1 MITQDGGAREPRAAH
16 PGSGYE
22 TPALR
27 ATDDLLD
34 LILGGKLSPDGMAQA
49 HAGRGLVYAVLAL
62 RETVAAAAG
71 DTADA
76 VTDLDATLGII
87 AGAVTDAD
95 GQAAAAA
102 LEQFAAQVTQ

>member
-1 MITQDGGAREPRAAH
+1 MITQDAAGRESRAAH

-34 LILGGKLSPDGMAQA
+34 LILGGKLSSDGMAQA
-49 HAGRGLVYAVLAL
+49 HAGRGLIYAVLAL
-62 RETVAAAAG
+62 RETVAAASA

-76 VTDLDATLGII
+76 VTDLDATLGVI
-87 AGAVTDAD
+87 AGAVTDLDAD
-95 GQAAAAA
+95 AEAGLHLAEAAR
-102 LEQFAAQVTQ
+102 